1 MLTKRCKQAIQ
12 AARREG
18 VEAPARGPLNL
29 PITVRRMLLLALG
42 PMVRRPRSRLGSTTP
57 SCTSNNPRCG
67 SPSPREPG
75 TPTSQHGHGP
85 TNHSAN
91 SCGSQPHSPPV
102 VFPVVFS
109 LVSSCCLFSPLVVA
123 SATAVLA
130 QKMLWRKRSLK
141 KGLSRIHLLVDSLS
155 NN

>member
-1 MLTKRCKQAIQ
+1 MLTKRCKQAIE

-42 PMVRRPRSRLGSTTP
+42 PMVRLPCSRLGSTTP
-57 SCTSNNPRCG
+57 SRTSNNPRCG

-85 TNHSAN
+85 TNHGAN
-91 SCGSQPHSPPV
+91 SCGSQPHSP
-102 VFPVVFS
+102 PVVFS
-109 LVSSCCLFSPLVVA
+109 LVSSCCLFSPLVMA

-141 KGLSRIHLLVDSLS
+141 KGLSRIHLLIDSLS